1 MPQNRSRAFGTKAA
15 PATRGEGAKGVVSKA
30 PPKLFLDTL
39 ALVIASGAAIMLGAT
54 RDGNTLVITLL
65 DGELRDKV
73 YITDLDEMRQALT
86 DLAAWAAP
94 SDNPPF

>member
-1 MPQNRSRAFGTKAA
+1 MSKTQSRAFGRSTSQGERGNGAASVITKC
-15 PATRGEGAKGVVSKA
+15 

-39 ALVIASGAAIMLGAT
+39 GLVVTSGAAIMLGAT
-54 RDGNTLVITLL
+54 RDGNTLVMTLL

-86 DLAAWAAP
+86 DLAAWTTP
-94 SDNPPF
+94 SSPLPF

>member
-1 MPQNRSRAFGTKAA
+1 
-15 PATRGEGAKGVVSKA
+15 
-30 PPKLFLDTL
+30 
-39 ALVIASGAAIMLGAT
+39 MLGAT